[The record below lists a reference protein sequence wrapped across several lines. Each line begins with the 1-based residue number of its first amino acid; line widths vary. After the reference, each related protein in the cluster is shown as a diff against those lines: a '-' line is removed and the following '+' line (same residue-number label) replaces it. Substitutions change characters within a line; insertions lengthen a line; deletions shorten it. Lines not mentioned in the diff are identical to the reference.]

1 MELDPQIIQE
11 LVEQARRARSYAR
24 VPTSGF
30 AVGAA
35 LLAEDGT
42 IYSGCNVEIA
52 SVLYSICAERTALVK
67 AVSEGQ
73 QKFSAVAVVADS
85 DMPVSPC
92 GQCRQA
98 LFDFGPGLMV
108 IMATTR
114 NEQLQMLKISELLPH
129 AYVRPKK

>member
-52 SVLYSICAERTALVK
+52 SVLYSICPYPLKT
-67 AVSEGQ
+67 S
-73 QKFSAVAVVADS
+73 
-85 DMPVSPC
+85 
-92 GQCRQA
+92 
-98 LFDFGPGLMV
+98 FDRKRG
-108 IMATTR
+108 
-114 NEQLQMLKISELLPH
+114 
-129 AYVRPKK
+129 

>member
-1 MELDPQIIQE
+1 MDLEQQSIQR
-11 LVEQARRARSYAR
+11 LVEHARSARSFAR

-85 DMPVSPC
+85 DVPVSPC

-98 LFDFGPGLMV
+98 LFDFDPELVV

-114 NEQLQMLKISELLPH
+114 SEQVQMMKISDLLPH
-129 AYVRPKK
+129 AYVRPRS